1 MTKLLQ
7 ILFFS
12 FLVTMAEARYF
23 NTVVIDPGH
32 GGRDKGAYWGGV
44 RESHLNMIVANK
56 LAYELK
62 SRGIKT
68 VMTRRSDRTTSYSSR
83 TNLANRYPGAIFVSI
98 HFNAST
104 NTSVKGI
111 ETFYLSKEG
120 KKMATQIQGK
130 LSSSLKSRNRGVKS
144 ANFKVLRS
152 TNAPAILVECGFI
165 SNSSERMRC
174 STRWYQ
180 STAARV
186 IAEGLM
192 KYRKMK

>member
-1 MTKLLQ
+1 MIKLLQ
-7 ILFFS
+7 IFIFC
-12 FLVTMAEARYF
+12 FLVNLAEARYF

-62 SRGIKT
+62 ARGIKV
-68 VMTRRSDRTTSYSSR
+68 VMTRKSDRTTSYSSR
-83 TNLANRYPGAIFVSI
+83 TNLANRYPGAIFVSV

-111 ETFYLSKEG
+111 ETFYLSREG
-120 KKMATQIQGK
+120 RKIATQVQGR
-130 LSSSLKSRNRGVKS
+130 LASSLKSRNRGVKS

-165 SNSSERMRC
+165 SNPSERMRC